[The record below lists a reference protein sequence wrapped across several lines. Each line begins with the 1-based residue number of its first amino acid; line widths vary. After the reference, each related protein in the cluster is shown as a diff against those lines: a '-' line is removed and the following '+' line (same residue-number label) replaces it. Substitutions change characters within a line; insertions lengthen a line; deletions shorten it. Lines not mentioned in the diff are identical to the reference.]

1 MSEAKFVIPTEVPV
15 TPSNTTGKPA
25 MDALEK
31 QRLLLVIQNFQQQ
44 LKVLLRAFKEIT
56 HSAGRVGSDLLA
68 LYSDVL
74 TIAEKH
80 EGGKELFDQYMHDS
94 NLEDFR
100 NHMNE
105 FFKAIDDIRPYT
117 AEHDASETTTADE
130 TCVIRHN
137 VDIRIS
143 EKVIPKIS
151 TLEFN

>member
-1 MSEAKFVIPTEVPV
+1 MSEAKFVIPAEVPV
-15 TPSNTTGKPA
+15 TPSNTTGKPN

-44 LKVLLRAFKEIT
+44 LKVLLRAFKEIS
-56 HSAGRVGSDLLA
+56 HSAGRVGSDVVA
-68 LYSDVL
+68 LHSDVL
-74 TIAEKH
+74 AIAENY

-100 NHMNE
+100 NRMNE
-105 FFKAIDDIRPYT
+105 FFKAIDNIRTFT
-117 AEHDASETTTADE
+117 AAHDTTEATTTDE
-130 TCVIRHN
+130 TLLIRHN